1 MPHTPSPRPHL
12 LRYVA
17 TRGNPLLCIQR
28 ACSAMNL
35 KWNAGVCDRRRGAE
49 TTFHNDRTLCVHIS
63 LPAVSHV
70 TRKLRSRHV
79 VALAALSISLIGCE
93 ATVNEVRVIPG
104 VTPLKPVFV
113 LTDSTGHGPAGTIYG
128 LSIVACG
135 TETVLWQLAASGSN
149 TAPSR
154 IEYGVAPPGFVVN
167 AGPAALRPGC
177 YDVFVTDG
185 RRARFR
191 VDGFGHLIP
200 DSRRDT
206 LRR

>member
-17 TRGNPLLCIQR
+17 SRGNLLLCIECAYR
-28 ACSAMNL
+28 ATNL
-35 KWNAGVCDRRRGAE
+35 KSNAGVLIERRGAE
-49 TTFHNDRTLCVHIS
+49 TPFHNDRTLCVHIS

-70 TRKLRSRHV
+70 TRKPRLCHV
-79 VALAALSISLIGCE
+79 ATVAALSILLIGCE
-93 ATVNEVRVIPG
+93 AVVNEVRVIPG
-104 VTPLKPVFV
+104 PTPLKPLFV

-135 TETVLWQLAASGSN
+135 TETVLWQIAAGGSN

-167 AGPAALRPGC
+167 AGPAALHPGC

-191 VDGFGHLIP
+191 VDGFGHVVP
-200 DSRRDT
+200 EPRRDSV
-206 LRR
+206 RR